1 MNENQKQNQTTS
13 FHSQFISPRNDCLTD
28 NLLQGTNGYQS
39 PQMQNVGEFRN
50 QYQRGTIGHLSPSL
64 PATRDCQSPKL
75 RGTSD
80 FPTRQGLSD
89 FRRNSGDYPGVNRN
103 EYLGVRDYQR
113 EEYRAVSPR
122 NREIDRTRG
131 ELIILNYRNNQ
142 DTTNMLS

>member
-50 QYQRGTIGHLSPSL
+50 QYQRGTIGHLSPSM

-89 FRRNSGDYPGVNRN
+89 FSRNSGDYHGVNRS
-103 EYLGVRDYQR
+103 EYLGVREYQR
-113 EEYRAVSPR
+113 DEYRAASPR
-122 NREIDRTRG
+122 NREIERNMG
-131 ELIILNYRNNQ
+131 ELIIFIDIKEN
-142 DTTNMLS
+142 